1 MKTKL
6 SHTILVAAVLA
17 VALGFA
23 GCGDPPIAGYTY
35 GDSDNSISIEF
46 RYDGK
51 AAVKML
57 GVDVACTYTEKGN
70 SVTVSCGGAAQSFVK
85 NSDGSLS
92 PADSGLIGKLT
103 RKNK

>member
-6 SHTILVAAVLA
+6 SHMLLVAAILA
-17 VALGFA
+17 AGFGFA
-23 GCGDPPIAGYTY
+23 GCGDPPIAGSTY
-35 GDSDNSISIEF
+35 GDSANSISIEF

-57 GVDVACTYTEKGN
+57 GVVVACTYIQKGGN
-70 SVTVSCGGAAQSFVK
+70 ITVTCGGAPQVFTID
-85 NSDGSLS
+85 SDGSLS
-92 PADSGLIGKLT
+92 ASPPDPIGKLT